1 MIMKKYL
8 LILTA
13 LVSIF
18 HATAKDSQAPADND
32 NSESTDNKITA
43 SLGVDLVNQYIWR
56 GLYLGGVGV
65 QPTLEVGY
73 RGLSLS
79 AWGNIGISKP
89 EENKEIDLTLSYEF
103 KGFSISV
110 TDYWLSE
117 GNFFNWKSNST
128 PHVFGASVG
137 YDFGVLAAEWFTNFA
152 GNDGVKANGSRA
164 YSSYFML
171 SAPFTLGG
179 LDWTGSFGFT
189 PWETTY
195 YETRGFAVTEIG
207 LKAAKEF
214 TIKNRF
220 RIPIFGKLCANP
232 CSEKLYFVFGAG
244 FYI

>member
-1 MIMKKYL
+1 
-8 LILTA
+8 
-13 LVSIF
+13 
-18 HATAKDSQAPADND
+18 
-32 NSESTDNKITA
+32 
-43 SLGVDLVNQYIWR
+43 
-56 GLYLGGVGV
+56 
-65 QPTLEVGY
+65 
-73 RGLSLS
+73 
-79 AWGNIGISKP
+79 
-89 EENKEIDLTLSYEF
+89 
-103 KGFSISV
+103 
-110 TDYWLSE
+110 
-117 GNFFNWKSNST
+117 
-128 PHVFGASVG
+128 
-137 YDFGVLAAEWFTNFA
+137 
-152 GNDGVKANGSRA
+152 
-164 YSSYFML
+164 ML